1 MNKKRITVN
10 SRDFLKLK
18 QIIKTGAMSRNINA
32 KNLDAELSNAV
43 ILEPEKI
50 PPNLITM
57 NTRVSFRDLTESEVF
72 VYTIVYPEEADIEKG
87 KLSVF
92 APIGTALLGYK
103 EGEEVAWHVPAGL
116 KSFRVEKILYQ
127 PEADGNYY
135 L

>member
-18 QIIKTGAMSRNINA
+18 QIIKSGAASRNINA
-32 KNLDAELSNAV
+32 KNLEAELSNAV
-43 ILEPEKI
+43 LLDPGKI
-50 PPNLITM
+50 PPDLITM
-57 NTRVSFRDLTESEVF
+57 NTKVSFRDLTDSEDF

-87 KLSVF
+87 KISVF

-103 EGEEVAWHVPAGL
+103 EGEEVVWQVPAGL

-127 PEADGNYY
+127 PEANGDYH